1 MEHCTPE
8 IRIRRKEW
16 IQMSE
21 KLDRRITMAIDLKK
35 NRLRIHRPTLRIMGS
50 PPFVKLLFSRDH
62 NAIAVVSCEEG
73 DIPRMKEVR
82 VVYDLRDNTHTFDI
96 YSKELILVIQ
106 MAFKGLDRTSLYRL
120 TGYSVSEE
128 NLGYHR

>member
-1 MEHCTPE
+1 
-8 IRIRRKEW
+8 
-16 IQMSE
+16 MSE

-50 PPFVKLLFSRDH
+50 PPFIKLLFSRDH
-62 NAIAVVSCEEG
+62 NAIAVVSCDEG
-73 DIPRMKEVR
+73 DIPRIKEVR
-82 VVYDLRDNTHTFDI
+82 VIYDLRDNTHTFDI

-120 TGYSVSEE
+120 TGYSVPEE
-128 NLGYHR
+128 KAVYFPLTTLTCVGDKHV